1 MYHPAYLLDA
11 GGSEHA
17 IQPDRADG
25 SHVSLITPD
34 NHMAVAA
41 ALFSLAGMAFLL
53 ERTRVGSH
61 LTGAVIAILG
71 AIAAANAGI
80 IPHRAPT
87 YDFVFTY
94 VVPVL
99 LPLFLFKADLRRILF
114 EATRT
119 TAAFFLASMGTVTG
133 VTVAA
138 LALDLGSL
146 GAAAPLAEAQREA
159 AIAGLFTSTY
169 IGGSVNYAA
178 LGEITGLN
186 ADSSFFSA
194 ATAADNLFSAAYL
207 GLLALMP
214 GWAWLARRFP
224 DHDDTTPLV
233 AEHDSPITAM
243 SLVLSL
249 AVAMSIVAL
258 GDALV
263 ARLELA
269 GWRYVLITALALLF
283 ATLAPR
289 QAEKLG
295 GSFELGVGLS
305 FIFFAAIAAG
315 ADVSAML
322 EVAPLLIG
330 MVAILLA
337 VHAVVTFGLG
347 SLFRL
352 SLPELIT
359 ASNAA
364 VLGATTAPALA
375 ATRGW
380 HNLVTPGV
388 LVGVLG
394 YALGTFLGTVVYRY
408 WGALL

>member
-1 MYHPAYLLDA
+1 
-11 GGSEHA
+11 
-17 IQPDRADG
+17 
-25 SHVSLITPD
+25 
-34 NHMAVAA
+34 MAV
-41 ALFSLAGMAFLL
+41 GDK
-53 ERTRVGSH
+53 RVAIRDNES
-61 LTGAVIAILG
+61 VI
-71 AIAAANAGI
+71 
-80 IPHRAPT
+80 
-87 YDFVFTY
+87 FVG
-94 VVPVL
+94 P
-99 LPLFLFKADLRRILF
+99 
-114 EATRT
+114 
-119 TAAFFLASMGTVTG
+119 
-133 VTVAA
+133 
-138 LALDLGSL
+138 
-146 GAAAPLAEAQREA
+146 
-159 AIAGLFTSTY
+159 
-169 IGGSVNYAA
+169 
-178 LGEITGLN
+178 GEITGLN

-207 GLLALMP
+207 GLLAL
-214 GWAWLARRFP
+214 
-224 DHDDTTPLV
+224 
-233 AEHDSPITAM
+233 
-243 SLVLSL
+243 
-249 AVAMSIVAL
+249 
-258 GDALV
+258 
-263 ARLELA
+263 
-269 GWRYVLITALALLF
+269 LF

-289 QAEKLG
+289 QAQKLG

-315 ADVSAML
+315 ADISAML

-330 MVAILLA
+330 MVAILLT

-408 WGALL
+408 WGAML